1 MDTKM
6 ETMIPDK
13 IEKKYFTTTEAAKI
27 LGTTRWKLLQVIEA
41 MRYRRGPMIKVNQRG
56 GKIVLS
62 ANQLEKIKPK
72 VENYKS
78 IL

>member
-1 MDTKM
+1 MDTKRKA
-6 ETMIPDK
+6 MIPDK
-13 IEKKYFTTTEAAKI
+13 IEKVYFTTTEAAKI
-27 LGTTRWKLLQVIEA
+27 LGTTRWKLLQIIEA

-62 ANQLEKIKPK
+62 ANQLKRIRPK
-72 VENYKS
+72 VENYRS